1 MKQSKL
7 GYMHHKQKNG
17 LCFTCRRAMIKSWYS
32 NLCHHCSFFL
42 QNFDCLLFHELFRTT
57 DMSTLNEDKLILM
70 QHSQLWLIHYC
81 DHFTIYTNS
90 PFRINALLRPIHYQD
105 WITIETK
112 CTIETDALLR
122 LIHFWVKIHYCD
134 KNALLRQKLM
144 HYWDKYTIAT
154 KMHYWDKMPY
164 WDKIALLRSIH
175 YFYKFFI

>member
-1 MKQSKL
+1 
-7 GYMHHKQKNG
+7 
-17 LCFTCRRAMIKSWYS
+17 MIKSWYS

-90 PFRINALLRPIHYQD
+90 PFRINALLRPIHYHD

-122 LIHFWVKIHYCD
+122 LIHFWVKIHYWDKNELLRKKIKHYWDKNTTLYCN
-134 KNALLRQKLM
+134 KNALLRQN
-144 HYWDKYTIAT
+144 
-154 KMHYWDKMPY
+154 
-164 WDKIALLRSIH
+164 ALLR
-175 YFYKFFI
+175 